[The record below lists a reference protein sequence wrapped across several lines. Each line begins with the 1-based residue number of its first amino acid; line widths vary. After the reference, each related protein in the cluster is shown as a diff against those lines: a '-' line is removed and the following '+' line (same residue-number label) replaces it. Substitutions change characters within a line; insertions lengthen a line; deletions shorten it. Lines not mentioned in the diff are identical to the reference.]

1 MRKDFFFPPKND
13 HDSQMSN
20 LPTIE
25 ITQKTMDYPGGLV
38 RRKAAAKLSKIRGGK
53 ARRRRYVKQGSRWYS
68 NTITWNIPSGG
79 WSSQLSN
86 SEVNSTLTKAFRIW
100 AEISPLVFRW
110 VDPPTQADITIKFA
124 TGKERNKVRIVCR
137 TLLFA
142 SFAFIIGD
150 QITCR
155 ENNADCYFLLYRNN
169 FNKSSPQSMKVEEKP
184 SEKYET
190 VH

>member
-1 MRKDFFFPPKND
+1 
-13 HDSQMSN
+13 MSN

-25 ITQKTMDYPGGLV
+25 ITQKTMDYLGGLV
-38 RRKAAAKLSKIRGGK
+38 RRKAAAKFSKIRGGK

-100 AEISPLVFRW
+100 AEVSPLVFRW

-124 TGKERNKVRIVCR
+124 TGKER
-137 TLLFA
+137 
-142 SFAFIIGD
+142 
-150 QITCR
+150 
-155 ENNADCYFLLYRNN
+155 
-169 FNKSSPQSMKVEEKP
+169 
-184 SEKYET
+184 
-190 VH
+190 H

>member
-1 MRKDFFFPPKND
+1 MR
-13 HDSQMSN
+13 N

-25 ITQKTMDYPGGLV
+25 ITQKTMEYLCGLV
-38 RRKAAAKLSKIRGGK
+38 RRKAAAKFSKIRGGK

-86 SEVNSTLTKAFRIW
+86 SEVNRTLTKAFRIW
-100 AEISPLVFRW
+100 AEVTPLVFRW

-124 TGKERNKVRIVCR
+124 TGKE
-137 TLLFA
+137 TLLST

-155 ENNADCYFLLYRNN
+155 ENNADCYFLSYRNN
-169 FNKSSPQSMKVEEKP
+169 FNKYSPQSMKVEEKP

>member
-1 MRKDFFFPPKND
+1 
-13 HDSQMSN
+13 
-20 LPTIE
+20 
-25 ITQKTMDYPGGLV
+25 MDYLGGLV

-53 ARRRRYVKQGSRWYS
+53 PRRRRYVKQGSRWYS

-100 AEISPLVFRW
+100 AEVSPLVFRW
-110 VDPPTQADITIKFA
+110 VDPPTQANITVLFA
-124 TGKERNKVRIVCR
+124 TGKERNKVPVVCR
-137 TLLFA
+137 TPLSA
-142 SFAFIIGD
+142 SIAVVTGD

-155 ENNADCYFLLYRNN
+155 ESNADCYFLSYRNN
-169 FNKSSPQSMKVEEKP
+169 FNKSSPQSIKAEEKP

-190 VH
+190 VHLNFYD